1 MLLAVIMGVL
11 KYCEPKAPYFPPRGC
26 TSDFGDGVVL
36 GEQPREARSFM
47 EFLCFFG
54 LVAMIL
60 IFPGL
65 GTCLHGSLSE
75 TAVPRKSLQPRTLRM
90 LSN

>member
-11 KYCEPKAPYFPPRGC
+11 KYWKAYFPPRGC
-26 TSDFGDGVVL
+26 TSDFGDGVVVL

-47 EFLCFFG
+47 EFMCFFG
-54 LVAMIL
+54 LVAIIS
-60 IFPGL
+60 IFSGL

-75 TAVPRKSLQPRTLRM
+75 TAVLRESLQPRTLRM